1 LSGIE
6 HYLNDAAME
15 LLTTEVH
22 QILTRTSGYLRGISS
37 HSLQPYRGCA
47 LGNSLCGI
55 GCYVRH
61 NIYVT
66 RGRAWGSFVEVR
78 HGAAAAY
85 LATVRRER
93 DWAHKACG
101 RFGIFMSSSTEPFQ
115 PIERRAGVT
124 RQLLEAMLSKNS
136 DTADAKHSAP
146 DELIIQTHSH
156 RVTDYLE
163 LYRALDRVTSLR
175 FHVTI
180 ESDRDSLPGLP
191 PSASTVSRRFAA
203 ASALR
208 DAGLRVVITVA
219 PLLPIERPR
228 EFFQRVSAC
237 ADAVVIDHF
246 IGGDGAPRDD
256 GARTRR
262 TALPQAM
269 AAVDPR
275 SVTLAYRDDIV
286 RLACQIMPGRVGI
299 GRDGFG
305 GKMIVASV
313 GSLPGSGERFATA
326 RGFPLTAGTRGLCSG
341 QPSRPF
347 ESTRA

>member
-1 LSGIE
+1 VKARFPCLSGIE

-47 LGNSLCGI
+47 LGNSLCGV

-78 HGAAAAY
+78 HGAASAY

-124 RQLLEAMLSKNS
+124 RQLLEAMLSNHR
-136 DTADAKHSAP
+136 DAAGATAHSSQTAAP

-203 ASALR
+203 APDRPATLIFSARLR
-208 DAGLRVVITVA
+208 LCRCGGDRSFHRRRWGAARRWRANAAYRFAAGDGGRRSAQHHAGLPRRHR
-219 PLLPIERPR
+219 PPCLP
-228 EFFQRVSAC
+228 
-237 ADAVVIDHF
+237 DH
-246 IGGDGAPRDD
+246 
-256 GARTRR
+256 
-262 TALPQAM
+262 
-269 AAVDPR
+269 
-275 SVTLAYRDDIV
+275 
-286 RLACQIMPGRVGI
+286 
-299 GRDGFG
+299 
-305 GKMIVASV
+305 
-313 GSLPGSGERFATA
+313 
-326 RGFPLTAGTRGLCSG
+326 AGTSGDRTGRIRRENDRGPG
-341 QPSRPF
+341 
-347 ESTRA
+347 